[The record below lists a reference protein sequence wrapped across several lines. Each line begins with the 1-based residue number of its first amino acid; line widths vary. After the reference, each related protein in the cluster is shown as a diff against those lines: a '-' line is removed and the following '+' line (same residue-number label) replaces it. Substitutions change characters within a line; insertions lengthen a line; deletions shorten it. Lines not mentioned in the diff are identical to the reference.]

1 MKIERKSFNN
11 ENKTFT
17 FDVSVFEFLV
27 KNLTDEDILVCF
39 GTSFVEAD
47 SILIPSYSSQIIV
60 ENIRQDTADFMHDS
74 VTVKA
79 TGEGEVEVQCLEY

>member
-1 MKIERKSFNN
+1 MKIERKNFNN
-11 ENKTFT
+11 ETKTFT
-17 FDVSVFEFLV
+17 FDVNVFEFLV

-39 GTSFVEAD
+39 GDTFDNATS
-47 SILIPSYSSQIIV
+47 IKIPSYSSQIIT
-60 ENIRQDTADFMHDS
+60 ENLRQDTAEYMNNS